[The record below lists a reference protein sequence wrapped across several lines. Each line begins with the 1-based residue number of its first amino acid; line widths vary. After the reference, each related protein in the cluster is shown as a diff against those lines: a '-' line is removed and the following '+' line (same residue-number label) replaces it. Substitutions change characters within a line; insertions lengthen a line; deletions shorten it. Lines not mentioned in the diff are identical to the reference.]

1 MLLCAPNIAHHPDSK
16 SDKTVICS

>member
-1 MLLCAPNIAHHPDSK
+1 MLVCAPNIAHHPDSK

>member
-1 MLLCAPNIAHHPDSK
+1 MLLCYLNIAHHPDSK

>member
-1 MLLCAPNIAHHPDSK
+1 MLLCSLNIAHHPDSK